1 MRLDAPEIA
10 MRRFFCSWLLF
21 SWMTVPAM
29 AVAEETSP
37 AAEGVTFFT
46 EQIEPIFARHCYK
59 CHGNG
64 EAKGGLS
71 FYTRESLMQGGDSGV
86 PVDLEKPAA
95 SLMLE
100 ALNYESYEMP
110 PDGQLPREQ
119 IDLIAK
125 WIELGAP
132 MPVRTDAREVHDDG
146 PPPINEQT
154 RNHWSFR
161 PLQRPEVPEVDDP
174 DWSRN
179 PIDAFLFARLQEQG
193 LRPNPPADRRTLI
206 RRLHYNLLGLPPT
219 PEEVEAFVSD
229 PSPDAY
235 ENLVDRLLDSPHY
248 GEHWARYWLDVVRY
262 AESNSFE
269 RDNPKPFVWRFRDY
283 VVRAFNEDKPYDRI
297 LLEQLAGDELP
308 EVTRDSVIA
317 TGFYRLGPWDD
328 EPADPKLALYD
339 ELDDIITTTAQGF
352 LGLTLNCARCHDH
365 KLDPVTQADYYRFL
379 AFFRNVKRY
388 GIRSDQS
395 VHERSVRSIATPEE
409 KRRLAKEIEEY
420 EENVR
425 MLRQQLDVVEE
436 WIQKHL
442 VAGEKDDFQND
453 SVRQEIIRKYI
464 GEHITEEEFNEYAE
478 TRQRWSNLRNR
489 PPRSAEQ
496 ALCIKEHGPDPPSTH
511 VLIRGNPGAEG
522 DVVEPAFPEI
532 LSPPEPEIV
541 PPEHE
546 ESSGRRLALAKW
558 IASPENP
565 LTARVMANR
574 IWQWHFG
581 RGLVRTPNDFGLQGD
596 RPTHPELLDW
606 LAAEFIERGWSI
618 KQMHRLILLSNAYRM
633 SSGRTERPPD
643 EQRPHPGLSADP
655 QNNLFWRFD
664 MRRLRA
670 EEIRDSILAVNG
682 SLNREKMYGP
692 SMYPEIPQAVLAG
705 QSMPG
710 HNWHTSIPEEQDRRS
725 IYIHVKRSLTVPLLA
740 AFDVPE
746 TEFTCPA
753 RFATTQPT
761 QALGMLNSEF
771 LNRQARVFAD
781 EVSHLAD
788 DTAARVR
795 LALERTLQR
804 PPHEQEVTR
813 GVELIESL
821 QRDHGQ
827 SAEQALK
834 NFCLLALNLNKFIYL
849 D

>member
-1 MRLDAPEIA
+1 MILPATAP
-10 MRRFFCSWLLF
+10 
-21 SWMTVPAM
+21 
-29 AVAEETSP
+29 AEETP
-37 AAEGVTFFT
+37 DAEGVTFFT
-46 EQIEPIFARHCYK
+46 EQVEPIFKQHCYT

-71 FYTRESLMQGGDSGV
+71 FYTRESLMKGGDSGT

-119 IDLIAK
+119 IDLVAK

-132 MPVRTDAREVHDDG
+132 MPVRTDVRAVHDDG
-146 PPPINEQT
+146 PPAINDQT

-174 DWSRN
+174 EWSRN
-179 PIDAFLFARLQEQG
+179 PIDAFLFARLQERG
-193 LRPNPPADRRTLI
+193 LRPNPPAGRRRLI

-283 VVRAFNEDKPYDRI
+283 VIRAFNEDKPYDRF

-308 EVTRDSVIA
+308 EVTRESIVA

-328 EPADPKLALYD
+328 EPADPRLALYD

-409 KRRLAKEIEEY
+409 KRRLAKEIEEH
-420 EENVR
+420 EKNVR
-425 MLRQQLDVVEE
+425 MLRQQLDIVEE
-436 WIQKHL
+436 RIKEHL

-453 SVRQEIIRKYI
+453 SVRQEILRKYI
-464 GEHITEEEFNEYAE
+464 GELITEEEFNEYAE

-496 ALCIKEHGPDPPSTH
+496 ALCIMEHGPDPPPTH

-522 DVVEPAFPEI
+522 DVVEPAFPEV

-541 PPEHE
+541 SPEHE

-565 LTARVMANR
+565 LTARVMVNR

-596 RPTHPELLDW
+596 RPTHPKLLDW
-606 LAAEFIERGWSI
+606 LASEFIDQGWSI
-618 KQMHRLILLSNAYRM
+618 KRMHRLILLSNAYRM
-633 SSGRTERPPD
+633 SSGRAD
-643 EQRPHPGLSADP
+643 EQSPHPALSADP
-655 QNNLFWRFD
+655 RNDLFWRFD

-682 SLNREKMYGP
+682 SLNRETMYGP
-692 SMYPEIPQAVLAG
+692 SMYPEIPEAVLAG

-710 HNWHTSIPEEQDRRS
+710 HNWHTSRPDEQDRRS

-781 EVSHLAD
+781 DMSNRAG

-795 LALERTLQR
+795 LVLERTLQR
-804 PPHEQEVTR
+804 PPHEREIDR

-834 NFCLLALNLNKFIYL
+834 NFCLLALNLNEFIYL